1 MTDREIIEN
10 ILEQKGNVLKNRLIE
25 YTQILE
31 FTSYDKNKKNPFMPW
46 SGERA

>member
-10 ILEQKGNVLKNRLIE
+10 ILEQKNRLIE

-31 FTSYDKNKKNPFMPW
+31 FTSYDKNI
-46 SGERA
+46 